1 MDDRIERLGGIQRFA
16 DSYRIYNPWR
26 DKVRRGTLDISAR
39 SNDSK
44 FPFHRPWN
52 NRNAVRSNEKGL
64 IFYDPIFFWYLE
76 RKSKPLLHSRTRGE
90 SMKKRLFI
98 HPHDSPRRRRLKKR
112 KTAPFSRA
120 DELFRGRPR
129 LEITNRLST
138 IVPLSCLPFDASSSG
153 SVSSGIVAVGYTENP
168 IIS

>member
-64 IFYDPIFFWYLE
+64 IFYDPIFFLISGKKVETSFTFENE
-76 RKSKPLLHSRTRGE
+76 RRVDEKTLIYSPSRFAEEKTIEKKKNRPFFARRWIIPWPSTTRNPRIAFPR
-90 SMKKRLFI
+90 SFPSLV
-98 HPHDSPRRRRLKKR
+98 SPSTRARQARYRRV
-112 KTAPFSRA
+112 
-120 DELFRGRPR
+120 
-129 LEITNRLST
+129 LS
-138 IVPLSCLPFDASSSG
+138 P
-153 SVSSGIVAVGYTENP
+153 SVTPKIQ
-168 IIS
+168 